1 MNSTIDYARLR
12 FVGYVCTARFFLN
25 PSFFRRV
32 DRRPTPKIQPTVE
45 QVIRLGHSHK
55 AHYKNSTSSNTV
67 IIKPW
72 IKQEREEKKQKNH
85 TGTFFSSSSLLS
97 SYDIFEDWRR
107 SSKACLLVA
116 LLAASFAPP

>member
-12 FVGYVCTARFFLN
+12 FVGYVCTAIFFLN
-25 PSFFRRV
+25 PPFFRPV
-32 DRRPTPKIQPTVE
+32 DLRPTPKVQPTVE

-72 IKQEREEKKQKNH
+72 IKQEREEQKQKNH
-85 TGTFFSSSSLLS
+85 TGTFFSS